1 MSSAFVEIVAD
12 TSKLEDDKLA
22 SQIKKSIGRA
32 AQDAEKGLDGVAD
45 AAERVGKAV
54 GEEIADGAKDAAKA
68 LGEVGAE
75 GLGDVEDAAKRAGR
89 AVGDELTGGARKA
102 AKALGDVGADGLD
115 GVEVQAERAGR
126 ALQDRLVSA
135 ARVAG
140 RSLDRVAEGL
150 ASGTGKVRSAA
161 AAVAAQVARP
171 FQAAGRAIQT
181 ALETAVVR
189 PGRLMAG
196 LAVQAGRSAREI
208 GSAFVESSRVAQSA
222 LNAINSVSF
231 APVVAKA
238 RAAGAMIGSA
248 FSSATARAERALTP
262 IQGILTKRVMKPVG
276 YTVAGIA
283 GIAAGIAGFG
293 LVWAAELEQ
302 TTISFTALLGSA
314 KAARDYVAEL
324 QQFAAETPFEFQGLA
339 DAAMRLLAMGKA
351 AGIAK
356 KEILPTLTI
365 IGDIA
370 AVLGQGQEEI
380 DGVVRALGQMASKGK
395 TSMEELHQISERL
408 PGFSAVAAIAA
419 ARGTSTGQAMDDIAA
434 GAVTGREGIDAILKG
449 MQQFKGA
456 AGAMEAQSETLAGR
470 WSAFKDQLK
479 IAMTDAIQPLVPTA
493 KKALDQ
499 LGPVLAQGASALV
512 PSLGT
517 LLEAFTPFLS
527 ALVSSGA
534 PVLAQL
540 FGVLAKALQILT
552 PLLGPVLGAFG
563 QLLAALTPLMG
574 PIGAIASL
582 AGTILA
588 AALRL
593 LAAILTPIVS
603 ALSGPLT
610 TAIAQLQPAFSQL
623 AAAIMPVASQLAQ
636 QLAPILPQLIPP
648 FLQLAVALIEL
659 LAAVMPILPPIIQLA
674 GALLNLAVSKV
685 VVPLLTLIVGALTK
699 LLGAVTSVIG
709 PIAKFVGSWD
719 LGKAWNAIT
728 SFVSNT
734 VSTLTNLGSQAV
746 QLGANIINGMIR
758 GVSNMVGSLISTVK
772 NAASS
777 ALSAAKN
784 LLWIFS
790 PSRRFERE
798 VGRNMML
805 GWIRGIVR
813 NSKGVKTSVEKV
825 AKDVLKIGRMTAQK
839 SFVKTLTG
847 DDPRAITNTLKQV
860 LTQVRKTFK
869 GLRTTADDRLITR
882 IRNANKTLTGLAKK
896 RADLAKRI
904 QDASKAAE
912 QIAGRARDYAGIVG
926 LGDSDQVLSPT
937 ALESLLRDRLIKIR
951 RFTGDL
957 EQLAR
962 RGLDKDLIRQ
972 LADAGPEQAGGLA
985 RSLTTASAATI
996 ASLTKLNRDISR
1008 ESTDLGKKVA
1018 DHLYDAG
1025 RKAGAGFL
1033 DGLRAQQAELTK
1045 IMERMA
1051 RTVASTIRKTLK
1063 MRSPSKVTEDLGDD
1077 AMQGFFDGIENRV
1090 PELRRLLS
1098 RAVAVPSQPVR
1109 TPRPL
1114 QPIRDTRRPHARDTS
1129 TGGRE
1134 RVVRQYNVQA
1144 PVTVHAHG
1152 SDPRSVGDYI
1162 EARIVAAVR

>member
-1 MSSAFVEIVAD
+1 M
-12 TSKLEDDKLA
+12 
-22 SQIKKSIGRA
+22 
-32 AQDAEKGLDGVAD
+32 
-45 AAERVGKAV
+45 
-54 GEEIADGAKDAAKA
+54 
-68 LGEVGAE
+68 
-75 GLGDVEDAAKRAGR
+75 
-89 AVGDELTGGARKA
+89 
-102 AKALGDVGADGLD
+102 
-115 GVEVQAERAGR
+115 
-126 ALQDRLVSA
+126 
-135 ARVAG
+135 
-140 RSLDRVAEGL
+140 
-150 ASGTGKVRSAA
+150 
-161 AAVAAQVARP
+161 AAQVARP

-685 VVPLLTLIVGALTK
+685 VVPPAHVDRRRPDQAARRRHQRHRPDRQIRRLVGPGQSLERHH
-699 LLGAVTSVIG
+699 
-709 PIAKFVGSWD
+709 
-719 LGKAWNAIT
+719 
-728 SFVSNT
+728 
-734 VSTLTNLGSQAV
+734 
-746 QLGANIINGMIR
+746 QLRLQHGLHPDQPR
-758 GVSNMVGSLISTVK
+758 LSSR
-772 NAASS
+772 AA
-777 ALSAAKN
+777 
-784 LLWIFS
+784 
-790 PSRRFERE
+790 
-798 VGRNMML
+798 GRQHHQ
-805 GWIRGIVR
+805 RH
-813 NSKGVKTSVEKV
+813 
-825 AKDVLKIGRMTAQK
+825 
-839 SFVKTLTG
+839 
-847 DDPRAITNTLKQV
+847 DPR
-860 LTQVRKTFK
+860 
-869 GLRTTADDRLITR
+869 RLQHGR
-882 IRNANKTLTGLAKK
+882 LP
-896 RADLAKRI
+896 DLHG
-904 QDASKAAE
+904 E
-912 QIAGRARDYAGIVG
+912 
-926 LGDSDQVLSPT
+926 
-937 ALESLLRDRLIKIR
+937 E
-951 RFTGDL
+951 
-957 EQLAR
+957 
-962 RGLDKDLIRQ
+962 
-972 LADAGPEQAGGLA
+972 
-985 RSLTTASAATI
+985 
-996 ASLTKLNRDISR
+996 
-1008 ESTDLGKKVA
+1008 
-1018 DHLYDAG
+1018 
-1025 RKAGAGFL
+1025 
-1033 DGLRAQQAELTK
+1033 
-1045 IMERMA
+1045 
-1051 RTVASTIRKTLK
+1051 
-1063 MRSPSKVTEDLGDD
+1063 
-1077 AMQGFFDGIENRV
+1077 
-1090 PELRRLLS
+1090 RRLL
-1098 RAVAVPSQPVR
+1098 RAVGGQEPPVDLLAVAPVR
-1109 TPRPL
+1109 ARSRPQHDVGLDPRHRPQQQGRQDQRREGRQGRPEDRPHDGPEILRQDPHRRRPPARSPTRSSRSSPKSAKPSRGCAPRP
-1114 QPIRDTRRPHARDTS
+1114 T
-1129 TGGRE
+1129 TG
-1134 RVVRQYNVQA
+1134 
-1144 PVTVHAHG
+1144 
-1152 SDPRSVGDYI
+1152 
-1162 EARIVAAVR
+1162 